1 MFRYI
6 LLYLFEKNVSNFRW
20 RRITAGIA
28 AILIVCEEIK
38 ISEQVQ
44 QVVSGLLLGYGVGD
58 CIEEVHIMHKCIHAR
73 LCHWNGMFGIFS
85 HLNNT
90 NTNTSSLIAIW
101 L

>member
-1 MFRYI
+1 MQVKYTEVKYSSNNYISMFRYI

-58 CIEEVHIMHKCIHAR
+58 CIEEVHIMHKCNPCKAVPLKWHV
-73 LCHWNGMFGIFS
+73 WNF
-85 HLNNT
+85 
-90 NTNTSSLIAIW
+90 
-101 L
+101 